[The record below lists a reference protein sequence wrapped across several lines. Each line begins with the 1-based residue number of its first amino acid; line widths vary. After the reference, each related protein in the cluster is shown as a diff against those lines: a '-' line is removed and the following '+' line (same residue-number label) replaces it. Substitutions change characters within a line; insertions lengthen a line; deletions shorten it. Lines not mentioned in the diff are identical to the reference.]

1 MPGGRALVFVV
12 QKAWQSGV
20 DEAGEIGRGVGGF
33 RGGVDERAR
42 FQLAIEQDAPVPRG
56 TLRADARRAVGRR
69 GVVSAR
75 MRVKFIQGA
84 M

>member
-1 MPGGRALVFVV
+1 VAALWFSWFRKPGNPVWMRRE
-12 QKAWQSGV
+12 KSGV
-20 DEAGEIGRGVGGF
+20 ASAAFAAELMSA
-33 RGGVDERAR
+33 AR

-75 MRVKFIQGA
+75 MRVKVIQGA

>member
-33 RGGVDERAR
+33 RGGVDERA
-42 FQLAIEQDAPVPRG
+42 PVPLG
-56 TLRADARRAVGRR
+56 TLRADASRAVVRS

-75 MRVKFIQGA
+75 MRVKVIQGA